1 MLSFP
6 ESLDALERVI
16 EQMKS
21 LRALKANLTAVE
33 EDLEGFQK
41 LLEYSHEKN
50 FQSAEEALAFIDTV
64 LVPELRGMADTLR
77 AGTDEPLQ
85 HLKVARDQLERLVLR
100 MRMVVDGNVE
110 DFLA

>member
-6 ESLDALERVI
+6 ESLDALERII

-21 LRALKANLTAVE
+21 LRALKANLDAVE
-33 EDLEGFQK
+33 EDLEGYQK
-41 LLEYSHEKN
+41 LLEYSREKD
-50 FQSAEEALAFIDTV
+50 FQSVEEALAYIDTV
-64 LVPELRGMADTLR
+64 LIPELRGMADTLK

-85 HLKVARDQLERLVLR
+85 RLKLAREQLERLVLR

>member
-6 ESLDALERVI
+6 ESLDALERII

-21 LRALKANLTAVE
+21 LRALKANLIAVE

-41 LLEYSHEKN
+41 LLEYSHEKD
-50 FQSAEEALAFIDTV
+50 FQSVDEALSYIDTV
-64 LVPELRGMADTLR
+64 LVPELRGMADTLK

-85 HLKVARDQLERLVLR
+85 RMKLAREQLERLVLR

>member
-6 ESLDALERVI
+6 ESLDALERII

-33 EDLEGFQK
+33 DDLEGFRK
-41 LLEYSHEKN
+41 LLEYSHQKD
-50 FQSAEEALAFIDTV
+50 FQSVDEALAYIDTV
-64 LVPELRGMADTLR
+64 LIPELRGMSDTLK

-85 HLKVARDQLERLVLR
+85 KLKVAREQLERLVLR